1 MLLENTISQLHSQ
14 LKTQQISA
22 GDLLKECFNNI
33 DKSDTRLNVFIT
45 QADRQKLLEKARKT
59 KIDNLLSGIPYV
71 LKDAYNT
78 QGLLTT
84 AGSNVLKNYIPPYT
98 ATLVNKL
105 EKAGS
110 LLLGKTNQDAWG
122 HGASTENTDFG
133 PTLNPWD
140 QTRVAGG
147 STGGVAAAL
156 ATRMACYGIGEDT
169 GGSIRNPAGWCGV
182 SGLKVTYGRVSRYG
196 AIAYASSLDTMG
208 PMARSV
214 EDLAAI
220 LSTIAGR
227 DPYDATSSPR
237 QVDDYLTRISQ
248 GVEGKVIGLPN
259 EYYTDGLD
267 PEVKKLANEAAKT
280 FERLGAKID
289 NSISLPSLKYGVAVY
304 YILAPSE
311 TSSNLARYDGIRY
324 GQDRSNF
331 TLETRRRIM
340 IGTYALSS
348 GYYDAYYKKAQQ
360 ARTSIIKEFD
370 SAFTEC
376 DFLLCPIS
384 ATPATKLGEL
394 ITDPVKNMLGDIYT
408 VTTNTAG
415 IPSLAIPC
423 GFTETGLPVGMQLQG
438 PMFSEAE
445 LFKAG
450 YAYQQITN
458 WHHAQ
463 PDL

>member
-1 MLLENTISQLHSQ
+1 MLLENSITQLHSQ
-14 LKTQQISA
+14 LKTRQISPE
-22 GDLLKECFNNI
+22 DLLNECFSNI
-33 DKSDTRLNVFIT
+33 DKHDSNLNVFIT
-45 QADRQKLLEKARKT
+45 QADRQKLLKKAQNI
-59 KIDNLLSGIPYV
+59 KIENMLSGIPYV

-78 QGLLTT
+78 KNLRTT
-84 AGSNVLKNYIPPYT
+84 AGSNVLENYIAPYS

-105 EKAGS
+105 EDSGA

-169 GGSIRNPAGWCGV
+169 GGSIRNPSGWCGI

-196 AIAYASSLDTMG
+196 AIAYASSLDSMG

-214 EDLAAI
+214 EDLAII
-220 LSTIAGR
+220 LSAIAGR
-227 DPYDATSSPR
+227 DPYDATSSP
-237 QVDDYLTRISQ
+237 QPVPDYPSGLNEGIR
-248 GVEGKVIGLPN
+248 GKVIGLPK
-259 EYYTDGLD
+259 EYYSRGLD
-267 PEVKKLANEAAKT
+267 PQVRKLIFKAAEVFT
-280 FERLGAKID
+280 RLGARID
-289 NSISLPSLKYGVAVY
+289 DQVSLPSLKYGVAVY

-324 GQDRSNF
+324 GLDRSNF
-331 TLETRRRIM
+331 TFETRRRIM

-348 GYYDAYYKKAQQ
+348 GYYDAYYKRATQ
-360 ARTSIIKEFD
+360 ARTVIVNEFNNT
-370 SAFTEC
+370 FKKC
-376 DFLLCPIS
+376 NLLLCPIS
-384 ATPATKLGEL
+384 PTPATKLGEL

-423 GFTETGLPVGMQLQG
+423 GFTASGLPVGMQLQG
-438 PMFSEAE
+438 PMFSELE
-445 LFKAG
+445 LFTAG
-450 YAYQQITN
+450 YAYQQVTD

-463 PDL
+463 PNI